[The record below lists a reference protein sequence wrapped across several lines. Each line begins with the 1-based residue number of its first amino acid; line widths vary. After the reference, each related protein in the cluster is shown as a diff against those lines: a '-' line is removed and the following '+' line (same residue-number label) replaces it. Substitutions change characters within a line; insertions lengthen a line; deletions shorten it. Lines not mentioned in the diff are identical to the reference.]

1 MRNERI
7 ERESR
12 ERTLVI
18 VVGVKVEKESKIERG

>member
-1 MRNERI
+1 MKNERI
-7 ERESR
+7 ERERR